1 MKLVIQNLKLEI
13 AVLKDL
19 KILYID
25 LFAFL
30 SFDFSYNDYSVSES
44 LSSVSDGTSPWNSL
58 KKYARNVSVVFES

>member
-44 LSSVSDGTSPWNSL
+44 LSSVSDGTSP
-58 KKYARNVSVVFES
+58 